1 MLRSRRQFIAGA
13 TTAAGFPAIAGC
25 AGAVPQDHALV
36 AAALRAPLPASAAL
50 ADLVRYASLAANG
63 HNTQPWRF
71 VSRAGGLSVLPDL
84 SRRTPVVDPDDHHLW
99 ISLGCAVENLLIAA
113 AARGQAGAVAMRDG
127 NAGVDV
133 DLIAAAPQ
141 DDGLFT
147 AIPLRQ
153 STRAAYESKS
163 VSTSTLTA
171 LEAAARDESVDVRL
185 FTSAADRERVLD
197 FVVQGNSMQMDD
209 PAFVAELL
217 AWIRF
222 DPDTAIASA
231 DGLYAACSGNPTLPD
246 WLGRRIFPLVFRKQS
261 ENDRYAEQIRS
272 SSGVA
277 VFTGAGETPVDW
289 VQVGR
294 GFQRFALR
302 ATALGLRHA
311 HINQP
316 VEVPALRRE
325 FAQWLGVGAARPDLV
340 VRFGHAPALPM
351 SLRRSVNIEAA

>member
-13 TTAAGFPAIAGC
+13 TVAASLPTLAGC
-25 AGAVPQDHALV
+25 AGAASQDYGRV
-36 AAALRAPLPASAAL
+36 AGDLRAPMPASAAL
-50 ADLVRYASLAANG
+50 ADLVRYATLAANG

-71 VSRAGGLSVLPDL
+71 VSRAGGLSVLPHF

-99 ISLGCAVENLLIAA
+99 ISLGCAPENLLIAA

-127 NAGVDV
+127 NTGLDI
-133 DLIAAAPQ
+133 DLIAAADQ
-141 DDGLFT
+141 DDGLFA
-147 AIPLRQ
+147 AIPQRQ
-153 STRAAYESKS
+153 STRSAYEAKA
-163 VSTSTLTA
+163 VSASTLTA
-171 LEAAARDESVDVRL
+171 LEAAARDESVGVRL
-185 FTSAADRERVLD
+185 FTSAADRERVLE
-197 FVVQGNSMQMDD
+197 FVVQGNSAQMDD

-222 DPDTAIASA
+222 DPDTAIAKA
-231 DGLYAACSGNPTLPD
+231 DGLYGACSGNPTLPD

-261 ENDRYAEQIRS
+261 ENDKYAEHVRS
-272 SSGVA
+272 SSGIA
-277 VFTGAGETPVDW
+277 VFTGVGETPADW

-294 GFQRFALR
+294 SFQRFALR

-325 FAQWLGVGAARPDLV
+325 FAQWLGVGGARPDLV
-340 VRFGHAPALPM
+340 IRFGYGLALPM
-351 SLRRSVNIEAA
+351 SLRRRVGVETG